1 MRYMSSRTDVV
12 VDSTVSTADTLSP
25 IEFAPAIENQHVRVD
40 PSDWAD
46 IYVVG
51 DVHGCIDELEQMLD
65 ELAITEDD
73 LVLFVG
79 DLVRKGPDSQAVVDR
94 VRSTENMMTIRGNNE
109 QKIIDGTADPG
120 LDDDAKDYIASLPLA
135 ISVGQNLLV
144 HGGIDI
150 EKALTDQTEDDLLEH
165 RYVSDADEAAATY
178 WFERHDELPR
188 VFFGHTVLDAPF
200 VTDHAVGLDTG
211 CVHGHGLSVYNL
223 TTETLYQITSEEYK
237 HRSEDST
244 VSTDDL
250 VY

>member
-1 MRYMSSRTDVV
+1 MSSRTDVV
-12 VDSTVSTADTLSP
+12 VDTTVATADTLTP
-25 IEFAPAIENQHVRVD
+25 IEFSPAIEEEHVRID
-40 PSDWAD
+40 PGNWAE

-51 DVHGCIDELEQMLD
+51 DVHGCIDELERMPEELGITD
-65 ELAITEDD
+65 ED

-79 DLVRKGPDSQAVVDR
+79 DLVRKGPDSQAVVDY
-94 VRSTENMMTIRGNNE
+94 VRSAENMLTIRGNNE

-120 LDDDAKDYIASLPLA
+120 LDDDSKEYLASLPLA
-135 ISVGQNLLV
+135 ISVGQNILV

-165 RYVSDADEAAATY
+165 RYLSDADDAAATY
-178 WFERHDELPR
+178 WFEQHDDLPR

-223 TTETLYQITSEEYK
+223 TTETLYQIDSDEYK
-237 HRSEDST
+237 HRSEDSI

-250 VY
+250 MY